1 MPSRVAEL
9 VRSAPDWSTV
19 DPRSPEVTSW
29 LARARQVAEELRPA
43 DAGSLR
49 VPLQFIH
56 NDIARHG
63 PEIVEILRRVA
74 SMRRNRGT

>member
-1 MPSRVAEL
+1 
-9 VRSAPDWSTV
+9 
-19 DPRSPEVTSW
+19 
-29 LARARQVAEELRPA
+29 VAEELRPA

-49 VPLQFIH
+49 VHLQFIH